1 MSSSEPDS
9 VAVNRA
15 VWTRSNAEYTD
26 AQAAG
31 AWARDDLLWGV
42 WHRPESE
49 LRVLPDDVAGLDV
62 IELGCGTAYMSAWF
76 ARHGARVVGVDPT
89 PAQLETA
96 RRLQGETGIEF
107 RLVEAPGEVV
117 PLPDEP
123 ADLVV
128 SEYGASIWAYPAL
141 WIPEAARMLRS
152 RGLLVFLRGSTLAQV
167 CAPDEG
173 LVDTQLRRGYDELGR
188 IDWQHDDGGI
198 EYHQPPGE
206 LVDVLRGSGFELER
220 LLELLAP
227 ADAADHPYYDFVPA
241 AWARRWPAEE
251 LWVARRRR

>member
-1 MSSSEPDS
+1 PSTQRSRSSASSSSSSPPRRPSRSCSRGKEQSRSSARRWARRTRRSPHRARSAATSRSRCRTTSCTAPTRPSRPPARSRCGSAMSSSEPDS

-107 RLVEAPGEVV
+107 RLVEAPGEAV
-117 PLPDEP
+117 PLPDES

-128 SEYGASIWAYPAL
+128 SEYGASIWADPAL
-141 WIPEAARMLRS
+141 WIPEAARM
-152 RGLLVFLRGSTLAQV
+152 
-167 CAPDEG
+167 
-173 LVDTQLRRGYDELGR
+173 
-188 IDWQHDDGGI
+188 
-198 EYHQPPGE
+198 
-206 LVDVLRGSGFELER
+206 
-220 LLELLAP
+220 
-227 ADAADHPYYDFVPA
+227 
-241 AWARRWPAEE
+241 
-251 LWVARRRR
+251 